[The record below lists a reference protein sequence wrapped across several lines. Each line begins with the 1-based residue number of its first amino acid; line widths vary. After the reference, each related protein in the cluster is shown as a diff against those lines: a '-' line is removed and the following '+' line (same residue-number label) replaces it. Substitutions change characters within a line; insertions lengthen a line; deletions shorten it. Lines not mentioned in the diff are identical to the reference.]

1 MLAMSLSTGPAQA
14 KRPDEQTSRD
24 YFTDLALI
32 NQEGQRVR
40 FYSDVLKDRVVL
52 ISFIYT
58 NCKDACPLVMH
69 RLSQVRDQL
78 GEAFG
83 KRVFFVSLSVD
94 PARDTPQAL
103 AKYARQHK
111 AEHPGWVFLTGE
123 KANVGRILTKLGQ
136 HAETP
141 EAHST
146 MLLAGNVGKRHWT
159 KVGPTVSVAAIA
171 AKLRDLA
178 RED

>member
-1 MLAMSLSTGPAQA
+1 MLAMSFSTGPAQA
-14 KRPDEQTSRD
+14 KGPDEQTSRD
-24 YFTDLALI
+24 YFTDLALVD
-32 NQEGQRVR
+32 QEGRRVR

-58 NCKDACPLVMH
+58 NCKDACPLIMH

-83 KRVFFVSLSVD
+83 KRVFFVSVSVD

-103 AKYARQHK
+103 AKYASQHK

-123 KANVGRILTKLGQ
+123 KANVDRILTRLGQ
-136 HAETP
+136 RAETP

-146 MLLAGNVGKRHWT
+146 MLLAGNVGNRHWT
-159 KVGPTVSVAAIA
+159 KVGPTVSVAAVA

>member
-1 MLAMSLSTGPAQA
+1 MLAMSFSTGPAQA
-14 KRPDEQTSRD
+14 KGPDEQTSRD
-24 YFTDLALI
+24 YFTDLALVD
-32 NQEGQRVR
+32 QEGRRVR

-58 NCKDACPLVMH
+58 NCKDACPLIMH

-83 KRVFFVSLSVD
+83 KRVFFVSVSVD

-103 AKYARQHK
+103 AKYASQHK

-123 KANVGRILTKLGQ
+123 KAHVDIDQAGPARGNAGSPLHHVIGGQCRKPPLDKGGTHGFGRGSCG
-136 HAETP
+136 ET
-141 EAHST
+141 
-146 MLLAGNVGKRHWT
+146 AGSG
-159 KVGPTVSVAAIA
+159 A
-171 AKLRDLA
+171 
-178 RED
+178 